1 MRKSLLV
8 LLAALATA
16 VLPACQKAES
26 PGAATAPA
34 VAAKE
39 HKVGVLLI
47 NHGSRQKAWRDQL
60 LDVAVVAKVRAH
72 SVDPGDHLKG
82 RGEGNADA
90 LRLPAWRIV
99 DVDAYIAAIERTL
112 RANGYCAFVEKG
124 DILKVKMV
132 SRGNVFHEEIDV
144 VENPPTGGAYVSFVV
159 KDRCHDAGF

>member
-1 MRKSLLV
+1 MMNFSGARGHKF
-8 LLAALATA
+8 
-16 VLPACQKAES
+16 AES
-26 PGAATAPA
+26 P
-34 VAAKE
+34 
-39 HKVGVLLI
+39 VL
-47 NHGSRQKAWRDQL
+47 K
-60 LDVAVVAKVRAH
+60 
-72 SVDPGDHLKG
+72 
-82 RGEGNADA
+82 